1 MLPRDIEPIQF
12 EVIRNALDTLVD
24 EMALTILRTAYSG
37 IVKDAMDFSTGFAN
51 REGETVAMGL
61 TIAFHVGSFPSAVRS
76 ILKKFEGRIY
86 PGDIYI
92 MNDPY
97 TSGGIHLPDVYVIKP
112 VFAEDEL
119 QGFSCTVA
127 HQTDIGGIVPGSN
140 STDSHEIYQEG
151 LRIPTT
157 KLYERGVANETMFD
171 LVATNVRLPDKVLGD
186 IRAEIAAANMG
197 ERQFLDLVERYGAA
211 TVRRYMDAVLEYS
224 ERRVRQEIEGL
235 PDGTHEFTHY
245 IDGDNIESGDVTIKL
260 KMTIEGDSIAVDF
273 TGSSPQVKAGINSPF
288 PFTQS
293 SVWGGIRQIMDPDI
307 PNSSGSHNP
316 IVVTAPGGTIVN
328 PVLPGACGARGI
340 VGYRIMECV
349 WGALSQVV
357 PNKVPAD
364 GEGGNTIISIG
375 GYDSNRKPF
384 AFVDL
389 FAGSRGGR
397 PNGDG
402 PLGTPH
408 AGGNSANTPVE
419 IAEVETPVRIEEYGI
434 LPDSAGPGKY
444 RGASSIVRDVRLL
457 EDEAVLQLR
466 SDKRRNL
473 AFGLH
478 GGKSGS
484 PSWNIVNPGQDDEF
498 TITPMGV
505 GQMKRGDVIHH
516 TMASGGGWGDPL
528 ERAPELVVQDVR
540 NGIYTAEF
548 VKREFGVAIDPTTLE
563 IDAEATNTLRAKTNE
578 SSKETP

>member
-1 MLPRDIEPIQF
+1 MLPRDIEPVTF

-37 IVKDAMDFSTGFAN
+37 IVKDAMDFSTGFADRN
-51 REGETVAMGL
+51 GETVAMGL

-76 ILKKFEGRIY
+76 ILRKFDGRIY
-86 PGDIYI
+86 PGDVYI

-112 VFAEDEL
+112 VFAEGEL

-157 KLYERGVANETMFD
+157 KLYERGVPNETMFD
-171 LVATNVRLPDKVLGD
+171 LLATNVRVPDKVLGD
-186 IRAEIAAANMG
+186 IRAEIAAATLG
-197 ERQFLDLVERYGAA
+197 ERQFLDLVGRYGASE
-211 TVRRYMDAVLEYS
+211 VRRYMDAIMEYS
-224 ERRVRQEIEGL
+224 ERRVRQEIADL
-235 PDGTHEFTHY
+235 PDGVYDFTHY
-245 IDGDNIESGDVTIKL
+245 IDGDNIETGDVVINL
-260 KMTIEGDSIAVDF
+260 SMVIEGDGITVDF

-288 PFTQS
+288 PFTES

-307 PNSSGSHNP
+307 PNSSGSHHP
-316 IVVTAPGGTIVN
+316 IVVTAPEATVVN
-328 PVLPGACGARGI
+328 PVLPAPCGARGI
-340 VGYRIMECV
+340 VGYRIMEAV
-349 WGALSQVV
+349 WGALSKAV
-357 PNKVPAD
+357 PDRVPAD

-375 GYDSNRKPF
+375 GYDAQRRPF

-408 AGGNSANTPVE
+408 PGGNSANTPVE
-419 IAEVETPVRIEEYGI
+419 IAEVETPVRIERYGAV
-434 LPDSAGPGKY
+434 PDSAGPGKY
-444 RGASSIVRDVRLL
+444 RGAPSIVRDVRLL

-466 SDKRRNL
+466 SDKRRNR

-478 GGKSGS
+478 GGKPGS
-484 PSWNIVNPGQDDEF
+484 SSWNIVNPNADDER

-505 GQMKRGDVIHH
+505 GRMKRGDVIHH
-516 TMASGGGWGDPL
+516 VMASGGGWGDPM
-528 ERAPELVVQDVR
+528 ERDPDLVLQDVR
-540 NGIYTAEF
+540 NGIYTADY
-548 VKREFGVAIDPTTLE
+548 VRREFGVVIHPETLTIDHDATTS
-563 IDAEATNTLRAKTNE
+563 LRADKFPYD
-578 SSKETP
+578 S

>member
-1 MLPRDIEPIQF
+1 MLPRNIDPVTF
-12 EVIRNALDTLVD
+12 EVTRNALDTIVD

-37 IVKDAMDFSTGFAN
+37 IVKDAMDFSTGFADRN
-51 REGETVAMGL
+51 GETVAMGL

-76 ILKKFEGRIY
+76 ILRKFHDRIY

-112 VFAEDEL
+112 VFADEEL
-119 QGFSCTVA
+119 YGFSCTVA

-140 STDSHEIYQEG
+140 STDSSEIYQEG

-157 KLYERGVANETMFD
+157 KLYERGAPNETMFD
-171 LVATNVRLPDKVLGD
+171 LLATNVRTPDKVLGD
-186 IRAEIAAANMG
+186 IRSQIASATLG
-197 ERQFLDLVERYGAA
+197 ERQFIDLVGRYSASQVA
-211 TVRRYMDAVLEYS
+211 RYMQALMEYS
-224 ERRVRQEIEGL
+224 ERRVRQEISAL
-235 PDGTHEFTHY
+235 PDGAYTFTHY
-245 IDGDNIESGDVTIKL
+245 IDGDNIETGDVTIAVA
-260 KMTIEGDSIAVDF
+260 MEIAGDGIAVDF

-288 PFTQS
+288 PFTES

-307 PNSSGSHNP
+307 PNSSGSHHP
-316 IVVTAPGGTIVN
+316 IVVTAPEASVVN
-328 PVLPGACGARGI
+328 PVLPAPCGARGI
-340 VGYRIMECV
+340 VGYRIMEAV
-349 WGALSQVV
+349 WGALSHAV
-357 PNKVPAD
+357 PDRVPAD

-375 GYDSNRKPF
+375 GYDSRRKPF

-408 AGGNSANTPVE
+408 PGGNSANTPVE

-434 LPDSAGPGKY
+434 LPDTAGPGKH
-444 RGASSIVRDVRLL
+444 RGAPSIVRDVRLL
-457 EDEAVLQLR
+457 EEEAVLQVR

-484 PSWNIVNPGQDDEF
+484 PSWNIVNPTAEDEI
-498 TITPMGV
+498 TLTPMGV
-505 GQMKRGDVIHH
+505 GQMKRGDIIHH
-516 TMASGGGWGDPL
+516 VMASGGGWGDPL
-528 ERAPELVVQDVR
+528 ERDPQLVREDVR
-540 NGIYTAEF
+540 NGIYTVGF
-548 VKREFGVAIDPTTLE
+548 VRREFGVVIDPATLDVE
-563 IDAEATNTLRAKTNE
+563 YSATAALRENMR
-578 SSKETP
+578 

>member
-1 MLPRDIEPIQF
+1 MLPKDIEPVQF
-12 EVIRNALDTLVD
+12 EVVRNALDTLVD

-37 IVKDAMDFSTGFAN
+37 IVKDAMDFSTGFAD
-51 REGETVAMGL
+51 RSGETIAMGL

-76 ILKKFEGRIY
+76 ILRKFDGRIY
-86 PGDIYI
+86 PDDVYI

-112 VFAEDEL
+112 VFAEEEL

-157 KLYERGVANETMFD
+157 KLYERGIANETMFD
-171 LVATNVRLPDKVLGD
+171 LLATNVRVPDKVLGD
-186 IRAEIAAANMG
+186 VRAEIAAANMG
-197 ERQFLDLVERYGAA
+197 ERQFLDLVERYDAP
-211 TVRRYMDAVLEYS
+211 TLRRYMNAILEYS
-224 ERRVRQEIEGL
+224 ERRVRQEISSL

-245 IDGDNIESGDVTIKL
+245 IDGDNIETGDVIIKL
-260 KMTIEGDSIAVDF
+260 KMVIEGDGILVDF

-288 PFTQS
+288 PFTES
-293 SVWGGIRQIMDPDI
+293 AVWGGIRQIMDPDI
-307 PNSSGSHNP
+307 PNSSGSHFP
-316 IVVTAPGGTIVN
+316 IVVTAPEASVIK
-328 PVLPGACGARGI
+328 PVLPAPCGARGI

-349 WGALSQVV
+349 WGALSQAV
-357 PNKVPAD
+357 PDRVPAD

-375 GYDSNRKPF
+375 GYDSERKPF

-389 FAGSRGGR
+389 FAGGRGGR

-419 IAEVETPVRIEEYGI
+419 IAEVESPVRIEEYGI

-444 RGASSIVRDVRLL
+444 RGAPSIVRDVRLL

-484 PSWNIVNPGQDDEF
+484 SSWNIVNPGLDDEHI
-498 TITPMGV
+498 ITPMGV
-505 GQMKRGDVIHH
+505 GTMKRGDVIHH
-516 TMASGGGWGDPL
+516 IMASGGGWGDPL
-528 ERAPELVVQDVR
+528 ERDPELVLRDVR
-540 NGIYTAEF
+540 NDVYTINY
-548 VKREFGVAIDPTTLE
+548 VRSEFGVVINPDTLE
-563 IDAEATNTLRAKTNE
+563 IDVKASEELRRDR
-578 SSKETP
+578 SV

>member
-1 MLPRDIEPIQF
+1 MLPRDIEPIKF

-37 IVKDAMDFSTGFAN
+37 IVKDAMDFSTGFAD
-51 REGETVAMGL
+51 RTGETVAMGL

-76 ILKKFEGRIY
+76 ILRKFEGRIY

-97 TSGGIHLPDVYVIKP
+97 TSGGIHLPDVFVIKP

-171 LVATNVRLPDKVLGD
+171 LLAINVRLPDKVLGD

-197 ERQFLDLVERYGAA
+197 ERQFLDLVERYGAS

-224 ERRVRQEIEGL
+224 EQRVRQEISGL
-235 PDGTHEFTHY
+235 PDGTYEFTHY

-260 KMTIEGDSIAVDF
+260 KMVIDGDGISVDF

-293 SVWGGIRQIMDPDI
+293 SVWGGLRQIMDPDI
-307 PNSSGSHNP
+307 PNSSGSHHP
-316 IVVTAPGGTIVN
+316 IVVTAPEGTIVN

-349 WGALSQVV
+349 WGALSQAV
-357 PNKVPAD
+357 PGKVPAD
-364 GEGGNTIISIG
+364 GEGGNTIVSIG
-375 GYDSNRKPF
+375 GYDSERKPF

-397 PNGDG
+397 PIGDG

-408 AGGNSANTPVE
+408 AGGNSANTPIE

-444 RGASSIVRDVRLL
+444 RGAPSIVRDVRLL

-484 PSWNIVNPGQDDEF
+484 PSWNIVNPGQDDEH

-505 GQMKRGDVIHH
+505 GKMKRGDIIHH
-516 TMASGGGWGDPL
+516 IMASGGGWGDPL
-528 ERAPELVVQDVR
+528 ERDPELVKQDVR
-540 NGIYTAEF
+540 NGIYTIEF
-548 VKREFGVAIDPTTLE
+548 VRREFCVVIDPEALRV
-563 IDAEATNTLRAKTNE
+563 DDEATKRLRDHIKE
-578 SSKETP
+578 SSKDTP